1 MALAFPTTTTTGRT
15 ASATTHVSNLAS
27 GSADE
32 LLVVAYM
39 SADSNKYLLVPSG
52 WDGEWHT
59 NEGAGN
65 GLIGFVYKETD
76 GGEGS
81 TETFTYDT
89 TSNTASSVS
98 FRVTGHDVADPFNTN
113 NYVGEA
119 EASEDPWTTASGLL
133 TGINN
138 SDSNIILVGT
148 AQASRAITTKDSGLT
163 LIDSNLSGDSVHVLR
178 ETSPGSSNSAYS
190 NDMVSAWQ
198 WLTFLLE
205 IKAASAGSG
214 RIMGSL
220 IGPGGMIGSN
230 GGLIR

>member
-81 TETFTYDT
+81 TETFTYSV

-113 NYVGEA
+113 NYVGDYH
-119 EASEDPWTTASGLL
+119 ASDTTAWPVSSGVL
-133 TGINN
+133 TGVNN
-138 SDSNIILVGT
+138 SDSNIILIGGT
-148 AQASRAITTKDSGLT
+148 QAVRAISTQDSGLT

-178 ETSPGSSNSAYS
+178 EVAPGSSNSAYS
-190 NDMVSAWQ
+190 NDMSGARQ
-198 WLTFLLE
+198 WLAILLE
-205 IKAASAGSG
+205 IKVASVAA
-214 RIMGSL
+214 
-220 IGPGGMIGSN
+220 GGASPKRRSFQHM
-230 GGLIR
+230 LTR